1 MLFRC
6 WRRSFSI
13 VIPSSAHW
21 SEQRRAIAPVIA
33 SVLYGVVAIMTVD
46 LAVQP
51 DRLRYTEAILG
62 VLLVG
67 LAMALT
73 RLFVRVVTKE
83 AEIGSHLSMKEVAV
97 LLREALLVMLFPG
110 ATAFLIAV
118 GAWTTTRWPILL
130 DTILYFGGVA
140 VFVIGFS
147 WFSCSWA

>member
-1 MLFRC
+1 
-6 WRRSFSI
+6 
-13 VIPSSAHW
+13 
-21 SEQRRAIAPVIA
+21 
-33 SVLYGVVAIMTVD
+33 MTVD

-83 AEIGSHLSMKEVAV
+83 AEIGSHLSMKEAAV

-147 WFSCSWA
+147 SSYVLDRNIRLGLTRGALWVLMVLVLVGVKKLVQEFT

>member
-1 MLFRC
+1 
-6 WRRSFSI
+6 
-13 VIPSSAHW
+13 
-21 SEQRRAIAPVIA
+21 
-33 SVLYGVVAIMTVD
+33 MTVD

-83 AEIGSHLSMKEVAV
+83 AEIGSHLSMKEAAV
-97 LLREALLVMLFPG
+97 LLREALLVLLFPG

-147 WFSCSWA
+147 SSYVLDRNIRRQP